1 MAQQIASISNSM
13 TAYRVSTSYK
23 KREPAWMGVHL
34 HISLFL
40 LFGKAKP
47 LSTGI
52 CAQIKC
58 VIWLMSKKE
67 SSGKVVYIQCFDV
80 GKAF

>member
-1 MAQQIASISNSM
+1 MAQQIASISNSI

-52 CAQIKC
+52 NICAQMC
-58 VIWLMSKKE
+58 DMVDVKE
-67 SSGKVVYIQCFDV
+67 RK
-80 GKAF
+80 